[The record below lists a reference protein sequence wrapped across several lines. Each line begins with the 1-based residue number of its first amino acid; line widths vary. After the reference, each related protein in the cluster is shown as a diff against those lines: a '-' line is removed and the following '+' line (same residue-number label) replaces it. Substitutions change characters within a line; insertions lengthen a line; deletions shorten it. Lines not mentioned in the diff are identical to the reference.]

1 MVGDVS
7 IIAQPKF
14 DNNNGVLNYGQG
26 SDLVLKF
33 TERIYDQEGNSTK
46 GSEYMVAIGNSNYTS
61 LKEILKN
68 Q

>member
-1 MVGDVS
+1 M
-7 IIAQPKF
+7 
-14 DNNNGVLNYGQG
+14 LNYGQG

-46 GSEYMVAIGNSNYTS
+46 GNEYMVAIGNSNYTS